1 MKLSEYPK
9 TISDVSR
16 IIFDLEEDFRFY
28 QSRVGELDCQIEKI
42 IADDAS
48 LKNEQQRKARRLD
61 LTKRSDYCEAVN
73 QLQDV
78 KVQIESLRIDLQFY
92 RDSFRVALLET
103 RERIASLEVNQ
114 SVEVE

>member
-1 MKLSEYPK
+1 MKLSKYPK
-9 TISDVSR
+9 TIADTSR
-16 IIFDLEEDFRFY
+16 MILELEGDLRLY
-28 QSRVGELDCQIEKI
+28 QSRVGELDCQIEKF

-73 QLQDV
+73 QLQEV
-78 KVQIESLRIDLQFY
+78 KVRIEALRIDLQFY
-92 RDSFRVALLET
+92 RDSFRVALLEA

-114 SVEVE
+114 SMEVE